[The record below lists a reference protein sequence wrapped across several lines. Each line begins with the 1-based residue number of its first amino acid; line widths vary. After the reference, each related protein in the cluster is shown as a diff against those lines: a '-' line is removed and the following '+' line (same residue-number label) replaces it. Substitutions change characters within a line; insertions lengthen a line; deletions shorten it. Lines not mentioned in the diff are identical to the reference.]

1 MENSNEVTQIL
12 AQLEQQVE
20 QQLAKAIAIFQ
31 PLTEQELN
39 KQQTPDEWSIA
50 QCLWHLNSYGYF
62 YLPLIKDAINK
73 KGTTKLP
80 FNSGWLGGYFTGMMN
95 PTTGKKRF
103 KAFKN
108 HRPPA
113 IQDAHAE
120 VAIFI
125 NQQETLLL
133 YIRKAANADLNQ
145 RIPISISTLVKLKLG
160 DVFGFMVAHIERH
173 MQQAQRYISAK

>member
-1 MENSNEVTQIL
+1 MEL
-12 AQLEQQVE
+12 LKLEQQIE
-20 QQLAKAIAIFQ
+20 QQLTTTIAVFQ

-62 YLPLIKDAINK
+62 YLPLIEDAINNN
-73 KGTTKLP
+73 GTTKLP
-80 FNSGWLGGYFTGMMN
+80 FKSGWLGRYFTNMMN
-95 PTTGKKRF
+95 PTTGKKKF

-108 HRPPA
+108 HRPPI

-125 NQQETLLL
+125 HQQETLLL

-173 MQQAQRYISAK
+173 LQQAQRGVRAN